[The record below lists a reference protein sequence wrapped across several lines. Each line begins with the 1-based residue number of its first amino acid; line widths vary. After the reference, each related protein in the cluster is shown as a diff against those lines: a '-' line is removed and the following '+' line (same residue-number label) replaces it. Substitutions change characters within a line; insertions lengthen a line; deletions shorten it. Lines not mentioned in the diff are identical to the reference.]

1 MTPNDWNDGGN
12 HVLGMLFHEDA
23 SEERDERGRPTGSE
37 CLLILLNGG
46 PRSRSFTLPPDRPP
60 GAWEE
65 QLNTA
70 RAGARVVKTPAVN
83 LVAHSLVLLR
93 HRRV

>member
-1 MTPNDWNDGGN
+1 LPKD
-12 HVLGMLFHEDA
+12 
-23 SEERDERGRPTGSE
+23 RG
-37 CLLILLNGG
+37 
-46 PRSRSFTLPPDRPP
+46 P

-65 QLNTA
+65 LLNTA

-93 HRRV
+93 HRRA